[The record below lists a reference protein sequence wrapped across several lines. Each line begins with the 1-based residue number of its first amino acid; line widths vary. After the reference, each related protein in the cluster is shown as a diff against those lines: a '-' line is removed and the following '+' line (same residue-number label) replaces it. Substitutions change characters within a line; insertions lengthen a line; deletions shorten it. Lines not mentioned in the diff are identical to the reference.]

1 MIAYRVPS
9 HQFGASTVHLQS
21 SNVAFKKLSV
31 EAHATFNPLDMLD
44 IFEHDRQIKVIER
57 PSNPAITKYL
67 TMALNQLSG
76 GFKYVLQA
84 DQKPSSIFLKD
95 NALPNIAGR
104 ENFLADV
111 DLLTTMYLDLIGC
124 PQIGV
129 RLEVLN
135 SAMCPKFHVDKTGI
149 RMLCTY
155 VGQGTQ
161 WLDDAYA
168 DRSKL
173 GMAAARQDDSD
184 SGLIL
189 NQRGVHQA
197 PAFAI
202 ALLKGSLWQGN
213 HMRGIIHR
221 SPAILKNKTRV
232 LLAFDAIWS

>member
-1 MIAYRVPS
+1 MISYRAPS
-9 HQFGASTVHLQS
+9 IQLHESKAHLQFS
-21 SNVAFKKLSV
+21 DTVFKNLAFIDTS
-31 EAHATFNPLDMLD
+31 AFNPLEMLD

-57 PSNPAITKYL
+57 PSNSIIMQYL
-67 TMALNQLSG
+67 TAASAQLNQ

-84 DQKPSSIFLKD
+84 NQTPSTKLLLN
-95 NALPNIAGR
+95 NALPDIAGR
-104 ENFLADV
+104 DAFLADL
-111 DLLTTMYLDLIGC
+111 DYLSTLYLDLIGC
-124 PQIGV
+124 PQIGI

-135 SAMCPKFHVDKTGI
+135 AAMCPKFHVDKTGI

-161 WLDDAYA
+161 WLDDTYA

-173 GMAAARQDDSD
+173 GMAAVKLDDSD

-189 NQRGVHQA
+189 NQCGVHQV
-197 PAFAI
+197 PTFAI

-221 SPAILKNKTRV
+221 SPAIINNQTRI
-232 LLAFDAIWS
+232 LLALDAIW

>member
-1 MIAYRVPS
+1 MISYRAPS
-9 HQFGASTVHLQS
+9 NPPNE
-21 SNVAFKKLSV
+21 SNVNLQLSYIDFKKLAFTGSD
-31 EAHATFNPLDMLD
+31 EFNPLDMLD

-57 PSNPAITKYL
+57 PINTIIMQYL
-67 TMALNQLSG
+67 TAVCAQLNQ

-84 DQKPSSIFLKD
+84 NQKLSVKLLQDKV
-95 NALPNIAGR
+95 LPDIAGR
-104 ENFLADV
+104 DAFLADLDFLSTLYV
-111 DLLTTMYLDLIGC
+111 DLIGC
-124 PQIGV
+124 PQIGI

-135 SAMCPKFHVDKTGI
+135 AAMCPKFHVDKTGI

-155 VGQGTQ
+155 VGQGTH

-173 GMAAARQDDSD
+173 GIAAVKLDDSD

-189 NQRGVHQA
+189 NQCGVHEV
-197 PAFAI
+197 PTFGI

-221 SPAILKNKTRV
+221 SPAIINNQTRV
-232 LLAFDAIWS
+232 LLALDAIW

>member
-1 MIAYRVPS
+1 MIAYRIPS
-9 HQFGASTVHLQS
+9 HQFEASTLLLQS
-21 SNVAFKKLSV
+21 SNVALKKLN
-31 EAHATFNPLDMLD
+31 ADTHTTFNPLEMLD

-57 PSNPAITKYL
+57 PSNPAIAHYL
-67 TMALNQLSG
+67 SMASAQIIG
-76 GFKYVLQA
+76 GFKYVLKA
-84 DQKPSSIFLKD
+84 DQKLSSKLLKD
-95 NALPNIAGR
+95 NALPSLAGR
-104 ENFLADV
+104 EAFLADL
-111 DLLTTMYLDLIGC
+111 DLLSILYLDLIGC

-155 VGQGTQ
+155 IGHGTQ

-173 GMAAARQDDSD
+173 GMVAVRQDDSD
-184 SGLIL
+184 YGLIL
-189 NQRGVHQA
+189 NQSGVHEV
-197 PAFAI
+197 PTFAI

-213 HMRGIIHR
+213 HLRGIIHR
-221 SPAILKNKTRV
+221 SPAILNQQTRV